1 MATTELVTRFSFV
14 GSLQPLQRLNQGLD
28 VGIGMITKLGAGLG
42 IGAIALNG
50 FNLSLVDQIDQQN
63 DLAITLGV
71 SIQAL
76 QEWGFV
82 AQLSGSSAQAYES
95 SIGGLSQAIGDTAN
109 DVGRAKAIF
118 EKMGI
123 SVKDATGKVKSADIV
138 MEELRQ
144 KLKGLEKTE
153 KISILSKLGID
164 RSMLTML
171 ESSDESINKLRLQ
184 ARALGITTDE
194 EKEKVDE
201 YKKTMDALGFAFTAL
216 ATKMQIALTP
226 AIKNMADLYVYPNT
240 LYVLKLKG
248 SDVKEWL
255 EMSAGQ
261 FNTID
266 PNKDEEQMLVNE
278 VFPTYN
284 FDVIDGV
291 SYEIDVTKAPR
302 YDKDGKL
309 INVGSERISN
319 LKYNCKIIDMNA
331 EFLVA
336 TNNYRASGGG
346 NFPGINASKAVI
358 ASPDENRQ
366 VIVNYIKTLKIVDPK
381 ADGNWKFKKVEGNKA
396 KVILLSSPL
405 AKDLVGENLQYLGE
419 GPNGYVKYLV
429 K

>member
-1 MATTELVTRFSFV
+1 MIFDKGHKGTLDYIRGAIGETKSAIFSFLALGQDDSSIQLVNTAQKWYVEQKVKGTELE
-14 GSLQPLQRLNQGLD
+14 
-28 VGIGMITKLGAGLG
+28 KLP
-42 IGAIALNG
+42 
-50 FNLSLVDQIDQQN
+50 
-63 DLAITLGV
+63 
-71 SIQAL
+71 
-76 QEWGFV
+76 
-82 AQLSGSSAQAYES
+82 
-95 SIGGLSQAIGDTAN
+95 
-109 DVGRAKAIF
+109 
-118 EKMGI
+118 
-123 SVKDATGKVKSADIV
+123 
-138 MEELRQ
+138 
-144 KLKGLEKTE
+144 
-153 KISILSKLGID
+153 ILSAAAPFKAGG
-164 RSMLTML
+164 RM
-171 ESSDESINKLRLQ
+171 
-184 ARALGITTDE
+184 G
-194 EKEKVDE
+194 VD
-201 YKKTMDALGFAFTAL
+201 YFTNIPVGTL
-216 ATKMQIALTP
+216 

-284 FDVIDGV
+284 FDLIDGV

-319 LKYNCKIIDMNA
+319 LKYNGKIIDMNA

>member
-1 MATTELVTRFSFV
+1 MGVDYFTNIPV
-14 GSLQPLQRLNQGLD
+14 G
-28 VGIGMITKLGAGLG
+28 
-42 IGAIALNG
+42 
-50 FNLSLVDQIDQQN
+50 
-63 DLAITLGV
+63 TL
-71 SIQAL
+71 
-76 QEWGFV
+76 
-82 AQLSGSSAQAYES
+82 
-95 SIGGLSQAIGDTAN
+95 
-109 DVGRAKAIF
+109 
-118 EKMGI
+118 
-123 SVKDATGKVKSADIV
+123 
-138 MEELRQ
+138 
-144 KLKGLEKTE
+144 
-153 KISILSKLGID
+153 
-164 RSMLTML
+164 
-171 ESSDESINKLRLQ
+171 
-184 ARALGITTDE
+184 
-194 EKEKVDE
+194 
-201 YKKTMDALGFAFTAL
+201 
-216 ATKMQIALTP
+216 

-319 LKYNCKIIDMNA
+319 LKYNGKIIDMNA